1 MKLSR
6 YVAVIHRFLLCAEGI
21 GFWTA
26 VKVNFGARLLR
37 VPVTLRLKNY
47 NVDFRIRGG
56 SCDVVPLTN
65 FYSRFPYVPTSKVR
79 TILDG
84 GANIGDSAVI
94 LAKIYSPTV
103 LVAME
108 PDPENFKLLLTNIAP
123 FSQIKA
129 VQAALWTKDTQ
140 LSLFGKEDSTVSSY
154 VTEAGA
160 GGLSVAARSIQSL
173 AAEQGL
179 AGFDLVKLDI
189 EGAEREILE
198 HERGSWLK
206 HCLVFIIELHDHMA
220 PGAGVALIN
229 AVQQWGPFRVRIGG
243 EYLVFIRVI
252 DGEDLKL
259 HLTG

>member
-1 MKLSR
+1 
-6 YVAVIHRFLLCAEGI
+6 
-21 GFWTA
+21 
-26 VKVNFGARLLR
+26 
-37 VPVTLRLKNY
+37 
-47 NVDFRIRGG
+47 
-56 SCDVVPLTN
+56 
-65 FYSRFPYVPTSKVR
+65 
-79 TILDG
+79 
-84 GANIGDSAVI
+84 
-94 LAKIYSPTV
+94 
-103 LVAME
+103 
-108 PDPENFKLLLTNIAP
+108 
-123 FSQIKA
+123 
-129 VQAALWTKDTQ
+129 
-140 LSLFGKEDSTVSSY
+140 
-154 VTEAGA
+154 
-160 GGLSVAARSIQSL
+160 L